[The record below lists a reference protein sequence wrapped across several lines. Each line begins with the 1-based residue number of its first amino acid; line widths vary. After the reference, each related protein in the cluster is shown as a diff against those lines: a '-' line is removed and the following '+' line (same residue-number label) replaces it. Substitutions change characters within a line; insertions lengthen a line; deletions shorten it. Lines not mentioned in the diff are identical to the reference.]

1 MMYRF
6 SVNPSLCTGC
16 RTCELACAFTHTQ
29 NQKPGRSMIYP
40 ISHAPDKY
48 VPVTCLQ
55 CDDAACIKSCLFD
68 ALKRN
73 EATGA
78 IDLDRDICVNC
89 EACVAACP
97 FGCALI
103 DEVHNEVIKC
113 DLCGGSPACARFCPT
128 KALDYKKIA

>member
-1 MMYRF
+1 
-6 SVNPSLCTGC
+6 
-16 RTCELACAFTHTQ
+16 
-29 NQKPGRSMIYP
+29 MIYP

-68 ALKRN
+68 ALSRN

-78 IDLDRDICVNC
+78 IDLDREKCVNC

-97 FGCALI
+97 FGCALV
-103 DEVHNEVIKC
+103 DAVHNEVIKC
-113 DLCGGSPACARFCPT
+113 DLCGGDPVCARFCPT